1 MLDLVLSN
9 GNLITMNDNND
20 ILYNKDTFI
29 NDGKI
34 IAIKE
39 TSSKKKLDCKNNYDV
54 TGKYLLPGFINTH
67 THIFQTPISRSVCLL
82 EFLIDHWPMLLEQCD
97 SS

>member
-1 MLDLVLSN
+1 MFDLVLSN

-34 IAIKE
+34 IVIKE
-39 TSSKKKLDCKNNYDV
+39 ASNKKKLDCRINLDV
-54 TGKYLLPGFINTH
+54 TNKYLLPGFIK
-67 THIFQTPISRSVCLL
+67 
-82 EFLIDHWPMLLEQCD
+82 
-97 SS
+97 